1 MANPQ
6 TVWTPQSA
14 ATGASPRI
22 GDQFI
27 GMGQQVLCLR
37 RPFLEVSVLMA
48 LMYSVTIVG
57 WIPFAF
63 WLQWTSPKIP
73 TEFGA
78 PNPWFEA
85 LFNVLLYAA
94 PIVCFGPFLALNL
107 RRLKMSHIYFNR
119 HTQRVYAKEGHHL
132 YVADWHG
139 VQATPNSFV
148 DASNVGAVTRFRL
161 EMLLPSVHPLPPHR
175 FWQKRL
181 PPGMLWFRIM
191 SNAQTDPRIEYVAQ
205 VWEYI
210 RVFMAH
216 GPEGLP
222 IPAEPNWW
230 MLPLH
235 KVVLTPLEAWRH
247 YVPWRTGE
255 AGEHQGKK
263 SWLLPFWAV
272 LFPLTMSVSLC
283 WWVVCCIF
291 GICPSAPPPEAL
303 EGETRPLVTVEMTCK
318 GIRP

>member
-57 WIPFAF
+57 SLCFVLWMSFSSIADPSSQTADIWLNCLPFLFLIAG
-63 WLQWTSPKIP
+63 T
-73 TEFGA
+73 
-78 PNPWFEA
+78 A
-85 LFNVLLYAA
+85 LF
-94 PIVCFGPFLALNL
+94 LAVNL
-107 RRLKMSHIYFNR
+107 RRLRMSHIYFNR

-132 YVADWHG
+132 YEADWHG

-161 EMLLPSVHPLPPHR
+161 EMLIPSVHPLPPRR